1 MTDPSKCYFVDDNRG
16 NVEAAVREGWGHCVH
31 FCEKGMEAV
40 EGGKI
45 SQIDNEPSAEGGPPV
60 VDIFHLEQLRTVWPE
75 IFIREP

>member
-1 MTDPSKCYFVDDNRG
+1 MTDPSKCYFVDDNRA

-45 SQIDNEPSAEGGPPV
+45 SQIDNEPSVEGGPPV
-60 VDIFHLEQLRTVWPE
+60 LDIYHLEQLRTVWPE